1 MICLIQPMVI
11 LISLAQYAGVDV
23 EDGLEVEM
31 APKMLR
37 TEFASFYLRRGPP
50 EGRQL
55 QRVPVG

>member
-1 MICLIQPMVI
+1 MVI